1 MRPAR
6 LLFWLLSAAFAG
18 ALAGALAGAAVRLFC
33 GPSSG
38 WEYRAFGG
46 TWVFDFFSRF
56 P

>member
-6 LLFWLLSAAFAG
+6 LLFWLLPA
-18 ALAGALAGAAVRLFC
+18 ALAGALAGAAVRLFG

-46 TWVFDFFSRF
+46 TWLFDFFSGL

>member
-6 LLFWLLSAAFAG
+6 LLFPLLSAAFAG
-18 ALAGALAGAAVRLFC
+18 APAGAAVRLFC

>member
-18 ALAGALAGAAVRLFC
+18 VAVRLFC

-46 TWVFDFFSRF
+46 TWVFDFFPRF

>member
-6 LLFWLLSAAFAG
+6 LLFWLLSAA
-18 ALAGALAGAAVRLFC
+18 LAGATAGAAVRLFC

-38 WEYRAFGG
+38 WGYRAFGG

>member
-6 LLFWLLSAAFAG
+6 LLLWLLSAAFAG
-18 ALAGALAGAAVRLFC
+18 ATAGAAVRLFC

-38 WEYRAFGG
+38 WGYRAFGG